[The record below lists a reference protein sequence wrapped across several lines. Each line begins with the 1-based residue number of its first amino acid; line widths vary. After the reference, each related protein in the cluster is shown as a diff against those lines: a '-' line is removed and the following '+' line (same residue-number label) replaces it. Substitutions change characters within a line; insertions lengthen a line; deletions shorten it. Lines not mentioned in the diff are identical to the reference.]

1 LYAKG
6 RGVEQNPEH
15 AAMWYR
21 MAAEQGDSDAQYRLG
36 DLYERGD
43 GVELDIGQALKFYQM
58 AADHGNT
65 DALDAL
71 GRLAPKR

>member
-1 LYAKG
+1 
-6 RGVEQNPEH
+6 
-15 AAMWYR
+15 